1 MADFD
6 LSTLPS
12 TSEEMQAY
20 YEKLSKELTKAVE
33 ENGINEV
40 IPMIAVAIASRK
52 IKGGI
57 GLHLG
62 LGILIAF
69 TYILFMQI
77 STTFATNGNLSPL
90 IAVWIPNIVFMF
102 IAVLL
107 VKTAPK

>member
-40 IPMIAVAIASRK
+40 IPMIATAMAST
-52 IKGGI
+52 
-57 GLHLG
+57 
-62 LGILIAF
+62 AF
-69 TYILFMQI
+69 FSNSYKQTAEKTNENFDRLLEIVQELKE
-77 STTFATNGNLSPL
+77 TFKVQTATVSMRLEVLEGNS
-90 IAVWIPNIVFMF
+90 
-102 IAVLL
+102 
-107 VKTAPK
+107 